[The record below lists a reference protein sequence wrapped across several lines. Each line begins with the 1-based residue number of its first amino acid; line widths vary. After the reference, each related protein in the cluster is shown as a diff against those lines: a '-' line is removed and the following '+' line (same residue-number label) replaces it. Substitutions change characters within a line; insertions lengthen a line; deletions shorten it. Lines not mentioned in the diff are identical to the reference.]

1 MLPPS
6 GLKQDCRYLK
16 PRTGSTVGRH
26 SLSGFNTNPVC
37 TKYMFTAPSRG
48 TKVNSKKKHWFS
60 TTGFR
65 ILLNS
70 PSLKIRLY
78 SLLAKL
84 SFQYCHVILCS
95 ANPHCFFSQQSIS
108 TLIIQTLKVT
118 LHTRADVN
126 KEQSNFK

>member
-37 TKYMFTAPSRG
+37 TKYTCTAPSRG
-48 TKVNSKKKHWFS
+48 TKVNSKKKKHWFS

-78 SLLAKL
+78 RLLAKF
-84 SFQYCHVILCS
+84 SFQYCHVRLCS
-95 ANPHCFFSQQSIS
+95 ANPHSFFQS
-108 TLIIQTLKVT
+108 
-118 LHTRADVN
+118 AVN
-126 KEQSNFK
+126 FHIHYPDIESDLTYTCRCEKRTK